1 MLAAR
6 GLGGEGGGGGGLFGG
21 LMGGGGAP
29 DETYVTVSWKGKE
42 VGRTPVAKRGKGATD
57 GGGEGGGEGE
67 PTWSGFSCVI
77 RVPDEALLSDDDVSR
92 EDCVPAFAA
101 TSHCRAFALSRRTA
115 TTATTA
121 TTTTAAVAAV

>member
-1 MLAAR
+1 MARRVRIYRSISPLRDVINCHPRVEVHVLAAR

-57 GGGEGGGEGE
+57 GGGEGGGE
-67 PTWSGFSCVI
+67 
-77 RVPDEALLSDDDVSR
+77 A
-92 EDCVPAFAA
+92 
-101 TSHCRAFALSRRTA
+101 SRRGVA
-115 TTATTA
+115 S
-121 TTTTAAVAAV
+121 AA